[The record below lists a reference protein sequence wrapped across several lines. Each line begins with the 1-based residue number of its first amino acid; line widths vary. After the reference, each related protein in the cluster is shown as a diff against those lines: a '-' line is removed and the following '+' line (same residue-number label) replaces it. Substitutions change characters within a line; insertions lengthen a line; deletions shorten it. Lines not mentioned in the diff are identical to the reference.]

1 MKHLYDLSPLEHL
14 FLYHHG
20 PQLFAD
26 HLQTFLYV
34 SRREMSPETF
44 EALDEE
50 HRSLVMLK
58 LALRETKPV
67 K

>member
-1 MKHLYDLSPLEHL
+1 MEYRYDHDPLEKL
-14 FLYHHG
+14 FTEQADPL
-20 PQLFAD
+20 LIVD

-50 HRSLVMLK
+50 HRSLAMLK